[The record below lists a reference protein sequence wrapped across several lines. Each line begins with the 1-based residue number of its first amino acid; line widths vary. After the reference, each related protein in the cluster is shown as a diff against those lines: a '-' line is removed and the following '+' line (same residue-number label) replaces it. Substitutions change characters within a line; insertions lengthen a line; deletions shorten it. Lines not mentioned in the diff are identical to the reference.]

1 MIRMQDPRPRLLALP
16 LVGPALRWLCA
27 AEVAAVRASLEER
40 IAQAEGD
47 AASYRRQVVQLAEA
61 HEVDLD
67 YFRGRID
74 ALKWQLRQ
82 AKGGN
87 GDA

>member
-27 AEVAAVRASLEER
+27 AEVAAVRSALEAR

-47 AASYRRQVVQLAEA
+47 AASYRRQLTQLNEA
-61 HEVDLD
+61 HEHDLD
-67 YFRGRID
+67 YFRARIE
-74 ALKWQLRQ
+74 ALKGSRR
-82 AKGGN
+82 
-87 GDA
+87 